1 MIKQLAISLTNTKVN
16 NLIITQN
23 DNECPVKDLKLSFKN
38 YFNKS
43 EDKTFRLVFEIIVP
57 HKEGLIFNVEY
68 EAIFIT
74 NEPIDENF
82 MISPFT
88 KINAP
93 AIAFPFLRAYISTL
107 MTLSG
112 YSPLIL
118 PTINFS
124 ENISEDKTEID
135 IDK

>member
-1 MIKQLAISLTNTKVN
+1 MTKQLAISLANTRVIYLNIFKNMQTNSVDT
-16 NLIITQN
+16 L
-23 DNECPVKDLKLSFKN
+23 ELSFENIFKEESN
-38 YFNKS
+38 
-43 EDKTFRLVFEIIVP
+43 KTFTLIFDIKVP
-57 HKEGLIFNVEY
+57 HKEGIVFHAKY

-74 NEPIDENF
+74 NEPINEEF
-82 MISPFT
+82 MKSPFT

-93 AIAFPFLRAYISTL
+93 AIAYPFLRAYISTL

-124 ENISEDKTEID
+124 EKFEEEKADIEISK
-135 IDK
+135 